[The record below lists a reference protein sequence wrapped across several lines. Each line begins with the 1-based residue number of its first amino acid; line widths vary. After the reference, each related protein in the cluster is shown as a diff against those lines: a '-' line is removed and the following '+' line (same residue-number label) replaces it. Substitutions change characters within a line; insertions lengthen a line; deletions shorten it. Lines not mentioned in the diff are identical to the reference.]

1 MTLALVIALLSLAIW
16 LVLLFGR
23 GVFWRAT
30 LDPLPAPPASW
41 PEIIA
46 VVPARDEAA
55 VVGDAVA
62 SLLRQDYPG
71 AFRVVLVDDH
81 STDGTGEQA
90 KIAARAV
97 GQGDRLTVLGAR
109 DLPPGWSGKLWA
121 LAEGVRQERDMG
133 STPAFYLF
141 TDADIVHH
149 PTNLRELVSRIEAE
163 KLDMASLMVL
173 LRCHSFAERMLIPA
187 FVFFFA
193 MLYPFRWSNDR
204 RKSIAAA
211 AGGCILIRRTAYER
225 AGGYEAIR
233 NELIDDCALAREV
246 KKGGPI
252 WLGLTQQTRSLRAYP
267 RVGDI
272 WRMVART
279 AYTQLQYSPLLL
291 AGTVLGMAVTYVA
304 PPVLA
309 VFGWGLAALVAG
321 IAWVAMAVAF
331 LPMLRFYGRS
341 WVWAPLLPV
350 IAGVYL
356 LATVDS
362 ARRHWRGKGGEW
374 KGRVQLRK

>member
-1 MTLALVIALLSLAIW
+1 MTVALAIALLSLAIW

-23 GVFWRAT
+23 GLFWRAT
-30 LDPLPAPPASW
+30 LDPLPEPPNAW
-41 PEIIA
+41 PEVIA

-81 STDGTGEQA
+81 STDGTAEQA

-97 GQGDRLTVLGAR
+97 GQSDRLTVLGAR

-121 LAEGVRQERDMG
+121 LSEGVRQERDMG
-133 STPAFYLF
+133 STPGLYLF

-204 RKSIAAA
+204 SKGTAAA
-211 AGGCILIRRTAYER
+211 AGGCILIRREAYER

-233 NELIDDCALAREV
+233 SELIDDCALARQV
-246 KKGGPI
+246 KRGGPI
-252 WLGLTQQTRSLRAYP
+252 WLGLTRETRSLRAYP
-267 RVGDI
+267 RLGDI

-279 AYTQLQYSPLLL
+279 AYTQLGYSPWLLG
-291 AGTVLGMAVTYVA
+291 GTVLGMAATYVA

-309 VFGWGLAALVAG
+309 IFGGGLAAIVAG
-321 IAWVAMAVAF
+321 VAWIAMTVAF

-341 WVWAPLLPV
+341 WIWAPLLPV

-374 KGRVQLRK
+374 KGRVQLRT